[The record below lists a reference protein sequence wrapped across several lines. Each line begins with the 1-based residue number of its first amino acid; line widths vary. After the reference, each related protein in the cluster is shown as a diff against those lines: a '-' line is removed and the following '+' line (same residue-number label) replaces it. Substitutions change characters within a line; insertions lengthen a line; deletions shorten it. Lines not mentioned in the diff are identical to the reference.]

1 MHSQAFD
8 TQLAAVRE
16 IASAVAAP
24 NAADVDQRAR
34 FPHESIA
41 ALQRAGVLSAG
52 VPESL
57 GGAGCSMAQQAALC
71 STLAQGCA
79 SSGMVLAMHLIEVGC
94 LVRHGISPPGRP
106 QGEHRSAQ
114 HEGAPVHAPF
124 FATYLRDLVEHQ
136 YLIGSVTS
144 EVGTFGDTRSSICAV
159 EREGER
165 FVLRKAATTVSYG
178 AHADA
183 LLVTARR
190 APDAAASDQV
200 LVLVRKG
207 DYTFET
213 NSTWDTLGMRGT
225 CSPGGMLVGGAGCE
239 QIVPGSFADSSAQ
252 SMVPYSHILWS
263 SLWWGIA
270 ADAMARA
277 SAFVRGQA
285 RKDPG
290 VMPPAAGALAQA
302 TAELQTMRQHWL
314 GCAAEFDAL
323 DPGAAGRNELMTMAW
338 ALKMNHLKM
347 QTSDAAPRV
356 VHQALQIIG
365 VMGYRNDS
373 KFSVGRHYRDSLSAA
388 LMISNERLAAKSA
401 SMLLV
406 VKDN

>member
-1 MHSQAFD
+1 MQSQEFD
-8 TQLAAVRE
+8 KLLDTVRS
-16 IASAVAAP
+16 IATEVASKH
-24 NAADVDQRAR
+24 AADVDEQAR
-34 FPHESIA
+34 FPEEAVA
-41 ALQRAGVLSAG
+41 ALRESRVLSAG
-52 VPESL
+52 VPSEL
-57 GGAGCSMAQQAALC
+57 GGPGCTMMQQAALC
-71 STLAQGCA
+71 STLSQGCSA
-79 SSGMVLAMHLIEVGC
+79 SGMVLAMHLIEVAC
-94 LVRHGISPPGRP
+94 MARHGMES
-106 QGEHRSAQ
+106 E
-114 HEGAPVHAPF
+114 F
-124 FATYLRDLVEHQ
+124 FRGYLAELVTHQ
-136 YLIGSVTS
+136 YLIASVTS

-159 EREGER
+159 EADGGR
-165 FVLRKAATTVSYG
+165 FKLEKAATTVSYG

-190 APDAAASDQV
+190 APDAASGDQV
-200 LVLVRKG
+200 LLLLKRG
-207 DYTFET
+207 DYTLT
-213 NSTWDTLGMRGT
+213 PTSSWDTLGMRGT
-225 CSPGGMLVGGAGCE
+225 CSPGGKLVAQAPVE

-252 SMVPYSHILWS
+252 SMVPYSHILWA

-277 SAFVRGQA
+277 SSFVRGQA

-290 VMPPAAGALAQA
+290 VVPPAAHALAQA
-302 TAELQTMRQHWL
+302 MAELQTMRQHWV
-314 GCAAEFDAL
+314 GCAREFDDAE
-323 DPGAAGRNELMTMAW
+323 DRREELMSMAW

-347 QTSDAAPRV
+347 QASDTAPRI

-406 VKDN
+406 VKDH